1 MSSPS
6 ARSTPTPDAA
16 EASQAIPLS
25 QRRRVFAGLML
36 AMILAALDQSIVST
50 ALPVISGDL
59 GGLSHL
65 TWAVTAFM
73 LTSTISAPLYGK
85 LSDMYGR
92 KPFFVAS
99 ISLFVVASMLC
110 GAAQS
115 MLALIL
121 FRALQGLGAGGLMT
135 LSQTLVGSIVPM
147 RERGRYQGLVTGAFA
162 ISSVAGPL
170 LGGFITSHASWRW
183 IFYINL
189 PVGAAA
195 LALVLSSLPKVARGS
210 GHTIDYAGAIL
221 VCIGTSALLLLFNA
235 NTSTL
240 LSGTEAMLILLV
252 VALASYALLVRVERS
267 AAEPV
272 IDLKLFRIIPYATCV
287 AASGVMSFAMMG
299 SLVFM
304 PLYYQLVLHQTPE
317 ESGAMMLPQVLM
329 MLVTSVTAGRFSA
342 GARRISILLSVGVGL
357 ECLGLVLLALFAH
370 IGASIGLFLVSMAI
384 LGAGMGIGMPNAT
397 VIVQNAVPQAVLGTA
412 TATMSFVRSL
422 GGSLGAALSGG
433 IMSFVL
439 KKQIADLPASF
450 DSSAML
456 DRGMAAI
463 GQLPT
468 DQQTQIVSIYRTAI
482 GSSLIAG
489 GIVMFIGFVLV
500 LSLTRRPV
508 ERAVTNKP

>member
-1 MSSPS
+1 
-6 ARSTPTPDAA
+6 
-16 EASQAIPLS
+16 
-25 QRRRVFAGLML
+25 ML

-65 TWAVTAFM
+65 TWAITAFM

-99 ISLFVVASMLC
+99 ISLFVIASMLC

-115 MLALIL
+115 MLGLIL

-162 ISSVAGPL
+162 VSSVAGPL

-195 LALVLSSLPKVARGS
+195 LALVLSALPKVARGT
-210 GHTIDYAGAIL
+210 GHTIDYAGAVL

-240 LSGTEAMLILLV
+240 LSSTEAMLVLLV
-252 VALASYALLVRVERS
+252 VAVASYVLLVWVERS

-317 ESGAMMLPQVLM
+317 QSGAMMLPQVLM
-329 MLVTSVTAGRFSA
+329 MLVTSVTAGRFSI
-342 GARRISILLSVGVGL
+342 GARRITVLLSVGVGL

-370 IGASIGLFLVSMAI
+370 MGASVKLFLVSMAV

-433 IMSFVL
+433 IMTFVL
-439 KKQIADLPASF
+439 KRQIASLPASF
-450 DSSAML
+450 DTAAML
-456 DRGMAAI
+456 DRGIAAI
-463 GQLPT
+463 GQLPVE
-468 DQQTQIVSIYRTAI
+468 QQTQIVSIYRSAI

-508 ERAVTNKP
+508 ELAPANKS